1 VLALKKNQNSLCEDV
16 QEYFSDEKF
25 QKEIRESENYKKHKK
40 KRMVKSRSESII
52 RQRILS
58 G

>member
-1 VLALKKNQNSLCEDV
+1 MKKNQNSLCEDV